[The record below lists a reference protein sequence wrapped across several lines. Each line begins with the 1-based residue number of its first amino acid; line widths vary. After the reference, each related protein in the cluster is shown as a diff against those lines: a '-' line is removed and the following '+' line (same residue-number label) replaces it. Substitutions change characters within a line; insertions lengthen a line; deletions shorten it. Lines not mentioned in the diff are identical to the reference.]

1 MKVKADI
8 VAKMKACKALAGK
21 TVLDVLEM
29 PEFAANLGK
38 YFEAQK
44 AEWQAARKSL
54 EVQRKI
60 AGTNRL
66 RLPAHTLDKLIEW
79 DNERLRKEF
88 VAVVQK
94 TSTSSHAVREYVGQ
108 LGMQAYNVT
117 VANFVVAEFPELSDF
132 FFPKTNKN

>member
-1 MKVKADI
+1 MKVKTEI
-8 VAKMKACKALAGK
+8 LEKMKACKALAGK

-38 YFEAQK
+38 YFDAQK

-54 EVQRKI
+54 EAQRKI

-66 RLPAHTLDKLIEW
+66 RLPAHTLDKLIGW
-79 DNERLRKEF
+79 SNEMLLAEF
-88 VAVVQK
+88 VKMVQK

-132 FFPKTNKN
+132 FFPTTNKN

>member
-1 MKVKADI
+1 MEKNKI
-8 VAKMKACKALAGK
+8 IEKMKSCKALEGK

-29 PEFAANLGK
+29 PEFAENLGK

-44 AEWQAARKSL
+44 SEWHAARESL
-54 EVQRKI
+54 AAQRKI

-66 RLPAHTLDKLIEW
+66 RLPAHTLDKLVGWSTEM
-79 DNERLRKEF
+79 LRQEF

-94 TSTSSHAVREYVGQ
+94 TSKQPYAVREYVGQ

-117 VANFVVAEFPELSDF
+117 VANFVIAEFPDTKDF
-132 FFPKTNKN
+132 FYPSTNKN